1 MKLTTIICTA
11 LMAFSLTACA
21 QKQEKKEMNGRS
33 SESHQARMNGRA
45 ATDEDE
51 VKKVLVAYFSAS
63 GVTKGAAK
71 QLAAVAGADL
81 HEIKPAQP
89 YTDADLD
96 WRDKQS
102 RSTVEMKDKNSRPAI
117 TDKLA
122 NMQDYDVVYVG
133 FPIWWYTAPTIINT
147 FMEAYDFKGKIV
159 IPFATSGGSSIKKA
173 CEDLKESYPDVNW
186 KEGKLLNRTSKK
198 ELETWVKGF

>member
-1 MKLTTIICTA
+1 MKRIAFMLAALLTI
-11 LMAFSLTACA
+11 SLCACS
-21 QKQEKKEMNGRS
+21 QNKKQEKKEMK
-33 SESHQARMNGRA
+33 
-45 ATDEDE
+45 T
-51 VKKVLVAYFSAS
+51 LVADFSAS
-63 GVTKGAAK
+63 GVTKGAAE
-71 QLAAVAGADL
+71 QLAAVANADL

-117 TDKLA
+117 ADKLK

-147 FMEAYDFKGKIV
+147 FMEAYDFKGKTV

-173 CEDLKESYPDVNW
+173 CEDLKAAYPDVNW
-186 KEGKLLNRTSKK
+186 KEGKLLNRVSKQD
-198 ELETWVKGF
+198 LETWIKGK

>member
-1 MKLTTIICTA
+1 MKIATIICTA
-11 LMAFSLTACA
+11 LMAFCLSACA
-21 QKQEKKEMNGRS
+21 QQTKQEKKQM
-33 SESHQARMNGRA
+33 
-45 ATDEDE
+45 
-51 VKKVLVAYFSAS
+51 KVLVAYFSAS
-63 GVTKGAAK
+63 GVTKGAAE

-89 YTDADLD
+89 YTGADLD
-96 WRDKQS
+96 WRYKQS
-102 RSTVEMKDKNSRPAI
+102 RSSVEMQDKKSRPAI

-147 FMEAYDFKGKIV
+147 FMESYDFKGKTV

-173 CEDLKESYPDVNW
+173 CKDLKAAYPDVNW
-186 KEGKLLNRTSKK
+186 KEGKLLNRVSEK
-198 ELETWVKGF
+198 ELKVWLGK

>member
-1 MKLTTIICTA
+1 MKKIIMMLTA
-11 LMAFSLTACA
+11 LLAISLSACS
-21 QKQEKKEMNGRS
+21 QKKTETSMEQ
-33 SESHQARMNGRA
+33 
-45 ATDEDE
+45 
-51 VKKVLVAYFSAS
+51 KVLVAYFSAS
-63 GVTKGAAK
+63 GTTKSVAQ
-71 QLAAVAGADL
+71 QLAEVAEADL
-81 HEIKPAQP
+81 HEIKPEKP

-102 RSTVEMKDKNSRPAI
+102 RSSVEMKDKNSRPAI
-117 TDKLA
+117 TDKLK

-147 FMEAYDFKGKIV
+147 FMESYDFNGKTV

-173 CEDLKESYPDVNW
+173 CEDLKAAYPDITW

-198 ELETWVKGF
+198 ELETWVKGL

>member
-1 MKLTTIICTA
+1 MKRIAFVLAALLTI
-11 LMAFSLTACA
+11 SLCACS
-21 QKQEKKEMNGRS
+21 QNKKQEKKEM
-33 SESHQARMNGRA
+33 
-45 ATDEDE
+45 
-51 VKKVLVAYFSAS
+51 KKVLIAYFSAS
-63 GVTKGAAK
+63 GVTKGAAE

-117 TDKLA
+117 VRDLQNA
-122 NMQDYDVVYVG
+122 ADYDVIYVG

-147 FMEAYDFKGKIV
+147 FMEAYDFKGKNV

-173 CEDLKESYPDVNW
+173 CEDLKAAYPDINW

-198 ELETWVKGF
+198 ELEEWVK

>member
-1 MKLTTIICTA
+1 MKLATIICTA
-11 LMAFSLTACA
+11 LLAFSLTACA
-21 QKQEKKEMNGRS
+21 QKQEKKEM
-33 SESHQARMNGRA
+33 
-45 ATDEDE
+45 
-51 VKKVLVAYFSAS
+51 KKVLVAYFSAS
-63 GVTKGAAK
+63 GVTKSAAE

-81 HEIKPAQP
+81 HEIKPAKP

-117 TDKLA
+117 VKDLQNA
-122 NMQDYDVVYVG
+122 ADYDVIYVG

-147 FMEAYDFKGKIV
+147 FMEAYDFKGKTV
-159 IPFATSGGSSIKKA
+159 ISFATSGGSSIKKA
-173 CEDLKESYPDVNW
+173 CEDLKAAYPDINW

-198 ELETWVKGF
+198 ELEEWVK

>member
-1 MKLTTIICTA
+1 MKKVVLAMAALLTI
-11 LMAFSLTACA
+11 SLSACS
-21 QKQEKKEMNGRS
+21 QSNKKENQEM
-33 SESHQARMNGRA
+33 
-45 ATDEDE
+45 
-51 VKKVLVAYFSAS
+51 KKVLVAYFSAS
-63 GVTKGAAK
+63 GVTKGAAE

-117 TDKLA
+117 TDKLK
-122 NMQDYDVVYVG
+122 NMQDYEVVYVG

-147 FMEAYDFKGKIV
+147 FMEAYDFKGKAV
-159 IPFATSGGSSIKKA
+159 IPFATSGGSSIKQS
-173 CEDLKESYPDVNW
+173 CEDLKNAYPNLNW
-186 KEGKLLNRTSKK
+186 KEGKLLNRASKK
-198 ELETWVKGF
+198 DIEDWVKGL

>member
-1 MKLTTIICTA
+1 MRTLAIMLTA
-11 LMAFSLTACA
+11 LLAMSLGVSA
-21 QKQEKKEMNGRS
+21 QTNKQMK
-33 SESHQARMNGRA
+33 
-45 ATDEDE
+45 T
-51 VKKVLVAYFSAS
+51 LVAYFSAS
-63 GVTKGAAK
+63 GVTKGAAE

-102 RSTVEMKDKNSRPAI
+102 RSTVEMKDKDSRPAI
-117 TDKLA
+117 TDKLK

-147 FMEAYDFKGKIV
+147 FMEAYDFKGKTV
-159 IPFATSGGSSIKKA
+159 IPFATSGGSTIKKA
-173 CEDLKESYPDVNW
+173 CEDLKAAYPDVKW
-186 KEGKLLNRTSKK
+186 KEGKLLNRVSKQD
-198 ELETWVKGF
+198 LESWVKGL

>member
-1 MKLTTIICTA
+1 
-11 LMAFSLTACA
+11 MAFSLTACA
-21 QKQEKKEMNGRS
+21 QKQEKKEM
-33 SESHQARMNGRA
+33 
-45 ATDEDE
+45 
-51 VKKVLVAYFSAS
+51 KKILVAYFSAS
-63 GVTKGAAK
+63 GVTKGAAE
-71 QLAAVAGADL
+71 QLAAVTGADL

-117 TDKLA
+117 TDKLK
-122 NMQDYDVVYVG
+122 NIQDYDVVYVG

-147 FMEAYDFKGKIV
+147 FMEAYDFKGKTV

-173 CEDLKESYPDVNW
+173 CEDLKAAYPDITW

-198 ELETWVKGF
+198 DIVKTCIGVLKQGGKFAILVEVVDGDSMWTSVVEGMTAYSP

>member
-1 MKLTTIICTA
+1 MKKIIMMLTA
-11 LMAFSLTACA
+11 LLAISLSACS
-21 QKQEKKEMNGRS
+21 QKKTETSMEQ
-33 SESHQARMNGRA
+33 
-45 ATDEDE
+45 
-51 VKKVLVAYFSAS
+51 KVLVAYFSAS
-63 GVTKGAAK
+63 GTTKSVAQ
-71 QLAAVAGADL
+71 QLAEVAEADL
-81 HEIKPAQP
+81 HEIKPEKP

-102 RSTVEMKDKNSRPAI
+102 RSSVEMKDKNSRPAI
-117 TDKLA
+117 TDKLK

-147 FMEAYDFKGKIV
+147 FIESYDFKGKTV

-173 CEDLKESYPDVNW
+173 CEDLKAAYPDITW

-198 ELETWVKGF
+198 ELETWVKGL

>member
-1 MKLTTIICTA
+1 MAALLTISLSACT
-11 LMAFSLTACA
+11 
-21 QKQEKKEMNGRS
+21 QKQEKKVM
-33 SESHQARMNGRA
+33 
-45 ATDEDE
+45 
-51 VKKVLVAYFSAS
+51 KKTLVAYFSAS
-63 GVTKGAAK
+63 GVTKGAAE

-102 RSTVEMKDKNSRPAI
+102 RSTIEMKDRTSRPAI
-117 TDKLA
+117 MNKLA
-122 NMQDYDVVYVG
+122 NMQDYDVIYVG

-147 FMEAYDFKGKIV
+147 FMESYDFKGKTV

-173 CEDLKESYPDVNW
+173 CEDLKAAYPGVNW
-186 KEGKLLNRTSKK
+186 KEGKLLNRVSKQ
-198 ELETWVKGF
+198 ELETWVKRL